1 MAPHEEFLELCAVSL
16 SGELTGEERNKLDEH
31 LKGCSACRQA
41 LAQFKASVKAIVPAA
56 AEQKGEAEESDR
68 SFSVE
73 KAEAAF
79 FSRFDREGGFEAL
92 KGAEERFAAGNHGH
106 KVASGAGWGQLWMP
120 VAAILLL
127 SIALGVASYRVG
139 IKRGVETA
147 SAAPTVDSAQ
157 TGLEA
162 RLSDA
167 GHERQELLSQ
177 LATRDQTIAEL
188 KKQIQVQSATAQ
200 PQKTVPSADQN
211 NPGVPV
217 IAATAKLESLQKQLD
232 AEEQARSQQ
241 AVRMTELEGKL
252 ADLSRQLQENGFTIA
267 QQKRQLD
274 EKDTA
279 LIQDRDLLEHDRDIR
294 DLMGARQLHVV
305 DVYDVGGAGTN
316 KPYGRVFYTQGKS
329 LIFYAYDLD
338 QAAGVKRASTFQA
351 WGRRGP
357 NKEHA
362 LNLGVFYEDNSSNK
376 RWVVKFDDPK
386 SLAQIDGVFVTVEPD
401 AHSNTPRGKQVLFAY
416 LNVDPNHP

>member
-1 MAPHEEFLELCAVSL
+1 
-16 SGELTGEERNKLDEH
+16 
-31 LKGCSACRQA
+31 
-41 LAQFKASVKAIVPAA
+41 
-56 AEQKGEAEESDR
+56 
-68 SFSVE
+68 
-73 KAEAAF
+73 
-79 FSRFDREGGFEAL
+79 
-92 KGAEERFAAGNHGH
+92 
-106 KVASGAGWGQLWMP
+106 
-120 VAAILLL
+120 
-127 SIALGVASYRVG
+127 
-139 IKRGVETA
+139 
-147 SAAPTVDSAQ
+147 
-157 TGLEA
+157 
-162 RLSDA
+162 
-167 GHERQELLSQ
+167 
-177 LATRDQTIAEL
+177 
-188 KKQIQVQSATAQ
+188 
-200 PQKTVPSADQN
+200 
-211 NPGVPV
+211 V